1 MGNFFS
7 NMEQVGNTNE
17 YSYGITW
24 AEGLSGGLN
33 GLSIYFGIKQINKK
47 GLTSI
52 LLSILFIT
60 LYYVLRQKDLKI
72 YANNDNTDK
81 VPNIVYFTL
90 SLVLFIVTWASDRW
104 LKSDRRRYYE
114 GIGNNIVRN
123 ANELDYSPV
132 VKKNKP
138 YYSGISEY
146 RAANRR

>member
-1 MGNFFS
+1 
-7 NMEQVGNTNE
+7 MEQVGNTNE

-33 GLSIYFGIKQINKK
+33 GLSICLGIIQMNKK

-72 YANNDNTDK
+72 YANNKNTDK

-90 SLVLFIVTWASDRW
+90 SLVLFIGTWVSYRYF
-104 LKSDRRRYYE
+104 KSDRAKFYE
-114 GIGNNIVRN
+114 GIGNSIVDN
-123 ANELDYSPV
+123 VYDSNYSP
-132 VKKNKP
+132 KGTKNKP